1 MYCIVLHRNRL
12 MARVRRRYFLSE
24 EKRRPKI
31 RLRSRATFTSLFPEI
46 CLATLGN
53 TWRTNKTGLAVP
65 RTSKFSP

>member
-12 MARVRRRYFLSE
+12 VARVRRRYFLSA

-31 RLRSRATFTSLFPEI
+31 RLRSRATFTSPFPEI
-46 CLATLGN
+46 CLANLN